1 VPAQIDK
8 RKTTDDTGYDDRR
21 LARRLQDPEF
31 RAEFERR
38 QREIAAI
45 DGILAQLDGLREKH
59 RMTKAGLARA
69 IDKNPAAVRRLLTA
83 SGNPELRTVVAMAQA
98 LDAELKVV
106 ATQRRKTATQSPRS
120 SGARDLKDAEDDLRA
135 SPPPHRFAGAGSTR
149 DANKLKRRVGDA
161 SARTDLRGLRARRQ
175 EILRSASRHG
185 AHNVR
190 VFGSTARG
198 TSEADS
204 DLDLLVEMEPG
215 RSLLDLVAFWQELE
229 DLLGIHVDVLSE
241 GGVSPHLRER
251 IHAEAV
257 PL

>member
-1 VPAQIDK
+1 VPAQIDE
-8 RKTTDDTGYDDRR
+8 RQATRDTGHHDRR
-21 LARRLQDPEF
+21 LGRRHQDPEF
-31 RAEFERR
+31 GAEFERQ
-38 QREIAAI
+38 QREIAEI
-45 DGILAQLDGLREKH
+45 DGILDGLREQH

-69 IDKNPAAVRRLLTA
+69 IEKNPAAVRRLLTA

-106 ATQRRKTATQSPRS
+106 AKQRGKPATQSSRS
-120 SGARDLKDAEDDLRA
+120 SHTPDLKDAEDDLRA
-135 SPPPHRFAGAGSTR
+135 SPPAHRVAGAGSIHN
-149 DANKLKRRVGDA
+149 ANDLERRMGDA
-161 SARTDLRGLRARRQ
+161 RARRDLRGLRARRQ

-185 AHNVR
+185 ARNVR
-190 VFGSTARG
+190 VFGSTARC

-215 RSLLDLVAFWQELE
+215 RSLLDLVALWQELE
-229 DLLGIHVDVLSE
+229 DLLGIPVDVLSE